1 MGRGKQAFVK
11 VFGVSR
17 DDFEWEPR
25 FNIAPTQLVPT
36 VRQDVREPTRH
47 LSTMRWGLI
56 PSWAK
61 DPSVGSKMIN
71 AKSET
76 AASKPAFSDALKKRR
91 CLIPADG
98 FYEWQKTA
106 KTKQP
111 FCFTLSDDSV
121 FAFAGIWDRWRDAE
135 GRVLETCSILTTTPN
150 AVTAGVHD
158 RMPVILRSDDYDL
171 WLDPGFQKVDEI
183 LPLLR
188 PFDAAMMKKYPVSTR
203 VNSVINDDSQC
214 ADPVSLAAAA
224 QTSMSLFS

>member
-1 MGRGKQAFVK
+1 
-11 VFGVSR
+11 
-17 DDFEWEPR
+17 
-25 FNIAPTQLVPT
+25 
-36 VRQDVREPTRH
+36 
-47 LSTMRWGLI
+47 MRWGLI

-76 AASKPAFSDALKKRR
+76 AASKPPFSDALKKRR

-135 GRVLETCSILTTTPN
+135 ARVVETCSIFTTTPN

-158 RMPVILRSDDYDL
+158 RMPVILRADDYDL
-171 WLDPGFQKVDEI
+171 WLDPGFHKVDEI

-188 PFDAAMMKKYPVSTR
+188 PFDAAMMKKYPVSPR
-203 VNSVINDDSQC
+203 VNSVTNDDSQC
-214 ADPVSLAAAA
+214 ADPVSLVAAA
-224 QTSMSLFS
+224 QTSMSFS